1 MKVKELIERLQNMN
15 PEAEIWVSAHNKAN
29 TATYGLMDQV
39 FEFNFEN
46 LWPDLQN
53 TFSDIDDRLID
64 GKQEKDKI
72 IFLGTSFGH

>member
-1 MKVKELIERLQNMN
+1 MKVKEQIERLQNMN
-15 PEAEIWVSAHNKAN
+15 PEAEIWVSTHNESN

-53 TFSDIDDRLID
+53 TYSDIDDRLID

>member
-1 MKVKELIERLQNMN
+1 MKVKELIERLKNVDA
-15 PEAEIWVSAHNKAN
+15 EAEIWVGTHNEAN

-53 TFSDIDDRLID
+53 TYSDIDDRLID

>member
-1 MKVKELIERLQNMN
+1 
-15 PEAEIWVSAHNKAN
+15 
-29 TATYGLMDQV
+29 MDQV

-53 TFSDIDDRLID
+53 TFSDIDVRLID

-72 IFLGTSFGH
+72 IFHGTSFGS